1 MPRHFLGEFEK
12 AVLLALIRLGDNAYG
27 VTIREELTTRLAR
40 HVAIG
45 AVYTTLGRLEEKGFV
60 SSTLGNP
67 TPERGGRAKR
77 FFRLEAGGAEAL
89 RSSLAAHDALTDYI
103 RTPLLPSLERL

>member
-1 MPRHFLGEFEK
+1 MCGRRAAVQFGAAQGGSAAGPTVRRFLSACEGCWAAHAPGIDTSGNFYYDVVDWRSKMPRHFLGEFEK

-45 AVYTTLGRLEEKGFV
+45 AVYT
-60 SSTLGNP
+60 
-67 TPERGGRAKR
+67 
-77 FFRLEAGGAEAL
+77 
-89 RSSLAAHDALTDYI
+89 
-103 RTPLLPSLERL
+103 